1 LYLGRKYAV
10 VCNDYEAVKEALSKT
25 EAITRPVGIF
35 SPIPLG
41 TGFGSANVH
50 DWSVQ
55 RRFCVKS
62 MKDDGLGAGHEWEE
76 LLQVL

>member
-1 LYLGRKYAV
+1 MLFINNNDGKSQCVLKTLYLGRKYAV

-41 TGFGSANVH
+41 TGE
-50 DWSVQ
+50 
-55 RRFCVKS
+55 KYLLLS
-62 MKDDGLGAGHEWEE
+62 MIQ
-76 LLQVL
+76 LL